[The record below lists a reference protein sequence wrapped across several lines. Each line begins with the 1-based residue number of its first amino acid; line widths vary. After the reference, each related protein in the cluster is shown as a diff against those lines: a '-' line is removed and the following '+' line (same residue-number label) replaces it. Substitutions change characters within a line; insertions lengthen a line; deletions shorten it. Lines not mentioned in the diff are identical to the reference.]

1 LLYLTY
7 LTFCRF
13 LWYELFVYL
22 IWLLSFVAFTLLFE
36 REDPGA
42 PLPELLGT
50 PEGAATVA
58 MSLVSL
64 TAMVPFL
71 YMEVRTV
78 LVMYCTV
85 TSWL

>member
-1 LLYLTY
+1 
-7 LTFCRF
+7 
-13 LWYELFVYL
+13 VYL

-36 REDPGA
+36 REEPDA
-42 PLPELLGT
+42 PLSDLLTT

-71 YMEVRTV
+71 YMEVRKPF
-78 LVMYCTV
+78 
-85 TSWL
+85 